1 MFMISRNTLKRQGCQ
16 LDFRRGESLYLREAL
31 KIFFVERQYIG
42 DPVNIHHRNQA
53 RVMND
58 DSLYSVIDDQ
68 SSLFLMGCKILR
80 EEAAKALDHF
90 GLSLRLY
97 R

>member
-1 MFMISRNTLKRQGCQ
+1 
-16 LDFRRGESLYLREAL
+16 
-31 KIFFVERQYIG
+31 
-42 DPVNIHHRNQA
+42 
-53 RVMND
+53 MND